1 MAYPYVTSTWYI
13 YIQDI
18 VKNMFLN
25 NYEEDQDMNII
36 LTNIINQND
45 FRL

>member
-36 LTNIINQND
+36 LTNIINKND
-45 FRL
+45 FML

>member
-25 NYEEDQDMNII
+25 NYTDQYMNII
-36 LTNIINQND
+36 LTNIINKND